1 MLVIPAIDIYENS
14 IVRLK
19 KGDFGSITYYKNTP
33 LQQAKLYDS
42 LGFQSVHIVDLIGS
56 KTGKL
61 TSLDSIEKIKAAT
74 NLKIEFGG
82 GIRDEKTVSELF
94 TAGVDFVIIGSLSI
108 KNRSEFELILRNH
121 PVEKIIA
128 AIDAKNEKVKITGW
142 IEDTSIS
149 IYSHIEYC
157 SKLGVKKFLCTDISK
172 DGMLTGT
179 NIELYKKIIEK
190 YKDVQLIA
198 SGGVKDIEDL
208 KSLKK
213 INPYAVV
220 VGKAI
225 YEEKINLKELAKFAL

>member
-19 KGDFGSITYYKNTP
+19 KGDFESITFYKNTP
-33 LQQAKLYDS
+33 FQQAKLYDS
-42 LGFQSVHIVDLIGS
+42 LGFQFVHIVDLVGS

-61 TSLDSIEKIKAAT
+61 TALKSIEEIKAAT
-74 NLKIEFGG
+74 RLKIEFGG

-94 TAGVDFVIIGSLSI
+94 SAGIDFVIIGSLSV
-108 KNRSEFELILRNH
+108 KNRTEFELILSNY
-121 PVEKIIA
+121 PAEKIIA
-128 AIDAKNEKVKITGW
+128 AIDTKDEKLKIDGW

-157 SKLGVKKFLCTDISK
+157 STLGIRKFLCTDILK
-172 DGMLTGT
+172 DGILTGT
-179 NIELYKKIIEK
+179 NINLYKKIMNK
-190 YKDVQLIA
+190 YKDIQLIA

-208 KSLKK
+208 KTLKK

>member
-56 KTGKL
+56 RTGKL

>member
-14 IVRLK
+14 IVRLR

-61 TSLDSIEKIKAAT
+61 TSFDSIEKIKAAT

-82 GIRDEKTVSELF
+82 GIRDEKTVSKLF
-94 TAGVDFVIIGSLSI
+94 AAGVDFVIIGSLSI
-108 KNRSEFELILRNH
+108 KNKSEFELILHNY
-121 PVEKIIA
+121 PAEKIIA
-128 AIDAKNEKVKITGW
+128 AIDAKDEKVKITGW

-208 KSLKK
+208 KSLNE

>member
-1 MLVIPAIDIYENS
+1 MLIIPAIDIYENS

-19 KGDFGSITYYKNTP
+19 KGDFESITYYKNTP

-42 LGFQSVHIVDLIGS
+42 LGFQTVHIVDLVGS

-61 TSLDSIEKIKAAT
+61 TALESIEKIKSET
-74 NLKIEFGG
+74 KLKIEFGG

-94 TAGVDFVIIGSLSI
+94 SAGIDFVIIGSLSV
-108 KNRSEFELILRNH
+108 KNKTEFELILNNY
-121 PVEKIIA
+121 PAEKIIT
-128 AIDAKNEKVKITGW
+128 AIDAQDEKLKIAGW
-142 IEDTSIS
+142 VEDTSIS

-157 SKLGVKKFLCTDISK
+157 TSLGIKKFLCTDISK

-179 NIELYKKIIEK
+179 NIDLYKKIMDNYNGI
-190 YKDVQLIA
+190 QLIA

-208 KSLKK
+208 QNLKK

-225 YEEKINLKELAKFAL
+225 YEEKINLKELAEFAL

>member
-1 MLVIPAIDIYENS
+1 MLIIPAIDIYENS

-19 KGDFGSITYYKNTP
+19 KGEFESITYYKNTP

-42 LGFQSVHIVDLIGS
+42 LGFQTVHIVDLVGS

-61 TSLDSIEKIKAAT
+61 TALESIERIKAET
-74 NLKIEFGG
+74 KLKIEFGG

-94 TAGVDFVIIGSLSI
+94 SAGIDFVIIGSLAVNN
-108 KNRSEFELILRNH
+108 KTEFEVILNNY
-121 PVEKIIA
+121 PAEKIIA
-128 AIDAKNEKVKITGW
+128 AIDAKDEKLKITGW
-142 IEDTSIS
+142 TEDTSIS
-149 IYSHIEYC
+149 IYSHIKYC
-157 SKLGVKKFLCTDISK
+157 SDLGIKKFLCTDISK

-179 NIELYKKIIEK
+179 NIDLYKKIMNN
-190 YKDVQLIA
+190 YKNIQLIA
-198 SGGVKDIEDL
+198 SGGVKDLKDL
-208 KSLKK
+208 ESLKE

>member
-108 KNRSEFELILRNH
+108 KNRSEFELILRNY
-121 PVEKIIA
+121 PAEKIIA

>member
-1 MLVIPAIDIYENS
+1 MLIIPAIDIYENS

-19 KGDFGSITYYKNTP
+19 KGNFESITYYKNTP
-33 LQQAKLYDS
+33 IQQAKLYDS
-42 LGFQSVHIVDLIGS
+42 LGFKTVHIVDLIGS

-61 TSLDSIEKIKAAT
+61 TALESIERIKAET
-74 NLKIEFGG
+74 KLKIEFGG

-94 TAGVDFVIIGSLSI
+94 KAGIDFVIIGSLAVNN
-108 KNRSEFELILRNH
+108 KTEFEIILNNY
-121 PVEKIIA
+121 PAEKIIA
-128 AIDAKNEKVKITGW
+128 AIDAKDENIKISGW
-142 IEDTSIS
+142 TEDTSIS

-157 SKLGVKKFLCTDISK
+157 SDLGIKKFLCTDISK

-179 NIELYKKIIEK
+179 NIELYKKIMNN
-190 YKDVQLIA
+190 YKNIQLIA

-208 KSLKK
+208 KTLSE

-225 YEEKINLKELAKFAL
+225 YEEKINLKELAEFAL

>member
-1 MLVIPAIDIYENS
+1 MLIIPAIDIYENS

-19 KGDFGSITYYKNTP
+19 KGDFESITYYKNTP
-33 LQQAKLYDS
+33 IQQAKLYDS
-42 LGFQSVHIVDLIGS
+42 LGFKTVHIVDLIGS

-61 TSLDSIEKIKAAT
+61 TALESIERIKAET
-74 NLKIEFGG
+74 KLKIEFGG

-94 TAGVDFVIIGSLSI
+94 KAGIDFVIIGSLAL
-108 KNRSEFELILRNH
+108 KNKTEFEIILNNF
-121 PVEKIIA
+121 PAEKIIA
-128 AIDAKNEKVKITGW
+128 AIDAKDEKLKIAGW
-142 IEDTSIS
+142 TEDTSVS

-157 SKLGVKKFLCTDISK
+157 SDLGIKKFLCTDISK

-179 NIELYKKIIEK
+179 NIELYKKIMNN
-190 YKDVQLIA
+190 YKNIQLIA

-208 KSLKK
+208 KTLSE

-225 YEEKINLKELAKFAL
+225 YEEKINLKELAEFAL

>member
-33 LQQAKLYDS
+33 LQQAKLYDF

-108 KNRSEFELILRNH
+108 KNRSEFELILRNY
-121 PVEKIIA
+121 PAEKIIA

>member
-19 KGDFGSITYYKNTP
+19 KGDFESITYYKNTP
-33 LQQAKLYDS
+33 FQQAKLYDS
-42 LGFQSVHIVDLIGS
+42 LGFKSVHIVDLIGS

-61 TSLDSIEKIKAAT
+61 TTLESIEKIKAAT
-74 NLKIEFGG
+74 RLEIEFGG

-94 TAGVDFVIIGSLSI
+94 SAGIDFVIIGSLSV
-108 KNRSEFELILRNH
+108 KNRKEFELILSNY
-121 PVEKIIA
+121 PAEKIIA
-128 AIDAKNEKVKITGW
+128 AIDAKDEKLKIEGW
-142 IEDTSIS
+142 IEDTFIS

-157 SKLGVKKFLCTDISK
+157 SNLGIKKFLCTDILK

-179 NIELYKKIIEK
+179 NIDLYKKIMTK
-190 YKDVQLIA
+190 YKDIQLIA

-208 KSLKK
+208 KALKE